1 MIFAMLPI
9 ALLALAGVGFAWF
22 LLFRELREAKVMG
35 WRQAIALAGAAAAT
49 LQIPIPFLM
58 AVFFIDPH
66 NQKNLALFSWL
77 EVLFFV
83 IALPSAFR
91 WKGLLRWGL
100 VLTSLFFLVLTG
112 AIYATSQ
119 WQF

>member
-9 ALLALAGVGFAWF
+9 ALLAFAGVGFAWF
-22 LLFRELREAKVMG
+22 LLFQELREAKVIG

-49 LQIPIPFLM
+49 LQIPLPFLM
-58 AVFFIDPH
+58 PFLIDPH
-66 NQKNLALFSWL
+66 DQKDLALFSWL
-77 EVLFFV
+77 EVLFFL

-112 AIYATSQ
+112 AIYAMSQ